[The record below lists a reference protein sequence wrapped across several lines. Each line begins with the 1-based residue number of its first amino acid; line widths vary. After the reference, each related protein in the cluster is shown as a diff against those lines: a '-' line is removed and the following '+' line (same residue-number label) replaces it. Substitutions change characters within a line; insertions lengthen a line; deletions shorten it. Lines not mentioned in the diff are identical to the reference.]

1 MAKRNKEKKTN
12 KVMVMM
18 FSTTFSDHQNIT
30 QKTKD
35 EQYKNPTKLMLKIQT
50 CFNA

>member
-1 MAKRNKEKKTN
+1 MTDNTMAKRKKEKKTN

-35 EQYKNPTKLMLKIQT
+35 RAIQEPH
-50 CFNA
+50 